1 MSVYSMNSQKKILVL
16 CGGKFA
22 FKALQLLAAEKF
34 LCGIGIGKGSSI
46 ISEALEG
53 ESEKNNLAFKSFPDK
68 KSLSEMKSWIENL
81 NPDFIFSISFP
92 FLISEDILS
101 YGKEKFINFHPGP
114 LPQYRGPMPIFE
126 VLKNQE
132 KTTAISVHFIDSK
145 FDEGPVIFKD
155 TLKIEK
161 NDTYGKLAVKL
172 SNHVAQVALNMA
184 NMIQYAEKIPS
195 SAQESKDAYFYEKP
209 QFSDTSIRWKTMT
222 SDEIIALI
230 NSCNPWII
238 GADTSFEGE
247 HIKIIAASLCNQSHQ
262 NINPGTIISIT
273 EDGTFNVACS
283 DDKQVSIEILKT
295 DIGIIT
301 AKQFNFQENILGKK
315 FK

>member
-1 MSVYSMNSQKKILVL
+1 MSAYSMEGSKKIVVL

-34 LCGIGIGKGSSI
+34 LCGIGIGKGSSN
-46 ISEALEG
+46 ISEALEE
-53 ESEKNNLAFKSFPDK
+53 ESERSNLAFKSFPDK

-92 FLISEDILS
+92 FLIPEDILS

-132 KTTAISVHFIDSK
+132 KNTAISVHFMDSK
-145 FDEGPVIFKD
+145 YDEGPIIFKEI
-155 TLKIEK
+155 LKIDEG
-161 NDTYGKLAVKL
+161 DTYGKLAVQL
-172 SNHVAQVALNMA
+172 SSHVAQVALNMA
-184 NMIQYAEKIPS
+184 NMAEYAKEIPS
-195 SAQESKDAYFYEKP
+195 SIQESKDAYYFEKP
-209 QFSDTSIRWKTMT
+209 EFSDTCIKWKNMT
-222 SDEIIALI
+222 ASEIIALI
-230 NSCNPWII
+230 NSCNPWNM

-247 HIKIIAASLCNQSHQ
+247 QIKIITASLFDQSYE
-262 NINPGTIISIT
+262 NALPGTILVIN
-273 EDGTFNVACS
+273 ENGTINVACS
-283 DDKQVSIEILKT
+283 DGKQISIEILKT

-315 FK
+315 FR

>member
-1 MSVYSMNSQKKILVL
+1 MNSQKRILVL

-46 ISEALEG
+46 ISEVLEG

-68 KSLSEMKSWIENL
+68 KSLSEMKPWIENL

-132 KTTAISVHFIDSK
+132 KNTAISVHFMDSK
-145 FDEGPVIFKD
+145 YDEGPIIFKE
-155 TLKIEK
+155 TLKINED
-161 NDTYGKLAVKL
+161 DTYGKLAVKL
-172 SNHVAQVALNMA
+172 SNHTAQVALNMA
-184 NMIQYAEKIPS
+184 NMAEYAKEIPS
-195 SAQESKDAYFYEKP
+195 SIQESTDAYYYEKP
-209 QFSDTSIRWKTMT
+209 ALTDTCIKWKNMT
-222 SDEIIALI
+222 ASEIIALV
-230 NSCNPWII
+230 NSCNPWNT

-247 HIKIIAASLCNQSHQ
+247 QIKIITTSLFDQSHE
-262 NINPGTIISIT
+262 NAMPGTILVIN
-273 EDGTFNVACS
+273 ENGTINVACS
-283 DDKQVSIEILKT
+283 DNKQVSIEILKT

-301 AKQFNFQENILGKK
+301 AKQFNYQGNILGKK